1 MWKKIKFNAQN
12 IEHETGKATL
22 IKMPNKSEYKGYT
35 FWHPSKLVREEG
47 GKGYFVSFSYTDS
60 FEFKVFKTG
69 KNRNVLDEQFLSPS
83 EMEEAFNVV
92 DEQISSNVDSF
103 LEVKEPSKV
112 TKEVELKEELMK
124 WEEKNYYLISKDW

>member
-69 KNRNVLDEQFLSPS
+69 KNRNILDEQFLSPS

-92 DEQISSNVDSF
+92 DEQISSNVESF
-103 LEVKEPSKV
+103 LEVKEPIKV

-124 WEEKNYYLISKDW
+124 WQEKNYYFISKT

>member
-124 WEEKNYYLISKDW
+124 WEEKNYYLISKNW

>member
-112 TKEVELKEELMK
+112 TKEVELKDELMK
-124 WEEKNYYLISKDW
+124 

>member
-112 TKEVELKEELMK
+112 TKEVELKEDLMK
-124 WEEKNYYLISKDW
+124 WEEKNYYLISKNR

>member
-112 TKEVELKEELMK
+112 TKEVELKEDLMK
-124 WEEKNYYLISKDW
+124 

>member
-124 WEEKNYYLISKDW
+124 